1 MSASCEER
9 RGGAFRRSR
18 SRVYHESEWA
28 EARLINRLR
37 PHHALAL
44 NCSAEAAAAMSSPF
58 GRPLVEEE
66 EEDEVQVVSTS
77 TTTIA
82 TTTTARGQSSVVVV
96 GGGSGAVGGTSV
108 VEVSGRGVV
117 VMGEEE
123 EEEEEDDVAGLML
136 PRASLGGR
144 GERRGEDEEEGW
156 GGEGGSERRSPSHKS
171 QDSGFSDSEPEAKS
185 QGTSTPPSGGGSEGT
200 LPQELSPPAHTSTP
214 KAGWQVALE
223 RSEKVAAVTKEV
235 PKGGTVEGADRGS
248 KATTPLGTRAGSARP
263 PTNLVHWFNSCRVSR
278 PSPRRDPVAVWL
290 SEVAAL
296 CEPEC
301 MATLQSK
308 SLLPPGATTSAGGA
322 TAVASDLPAL
332 TLVADARDAVRTL
345 QMRAHVISA
354 EFVKLCQ
361 QMETGCLDQAPP
373 LIQSLVGHMTEF
385 VRDCHGGA
393 DVRPKDCCSSEE
405 SALLIACDRL
415 RLASAPSLAPLDPEV
430 LAGHIAKLGHAFTHV
445 VDLVLSREIQV
456 LVTVLEDAASEL
468 AQRSALTGLAALG
481 LEGAHLSRLVAQ
493 CGGVRALLAVAIDSR
508 SSPIR
513 ASALRALA
521 TICCVSDAIKEFEK
535 AGGVEI
541 IADILMDS
549 GREIAPGKRCRPE
562 PEASEAA
569 AVLAQVTAPWLEEI
583 ESVEGLVEY
592 IRPIVHSLSRLVEE
606 TRSTETLLL
615 AAAALANLTFM
626 EPRTVWPLVEC
637 SAASKLLAAV
647 RATGPRVPAS
657 VFLRE
662 QAATLIANMAA
673 VPETRTHLG
682 GSGDGDDGSTVSA
695 LLSFLQVRLSPLQR
709 VNETAAAER
718 LQQKAAIALS
728 RLCSDPLVAQQVVNL
743 KGVSQIV
750 RLCVDERERNHSDG
764 VLVAC
769 LAALRKIAANCGTK
783 VIEELGAMDLVEP
796 RLLDSFLLYSSRQES
811 YV

>member
-1 MSASCEER
+1 MSASCDG
-9 RGGAFRRSR
+9 GGAFRRSR
-18 SRVYHESEWA
+18 SRVFHESEWA
-28 EARLINRLR
+28 EARLISRLR
-37 PHHALAL
+37 TAPHHSLAL
-44 NCSAEAAAAMSSPF
+44 NCSAEAAMSPYA
-58 GRPLVEEE
+58 RPLLEEE
-66 EEDEVQVVSTS
+66 EEEEVQVVHTS
-77 TTTIA
+77 TTITA
-82 TTTTARGQSSVVVV
+82 VTKTPVAARGTTTPVAARGHGSVVERTA
-96 GGGSGAVGGTSV
+96 GERTV

-123 EEEEEDDVAGLML
+123 EEDEEDVAGLML

-144 GERRGEDEEEGW
+144 GARRGGEDEW
-156 GGEGGSERRSPSHKS
+156 GGERRSPSHKS

-185 QGTSTPPSGGGSEGT
+185 QGTATPPGSGAGVEGT

-214 KAGWQVALE
+214 KAGWQLALE
-223 RSEKVAAVTKEV
+223 RSEKAKEV
-235 PKGGTVEGADRGS
+235 PPKSGAAAVAVTEDRGTP
-248 KATTPLGTRAGSARP
+248 TTPLGTRGPNARA
-263 PTNLVHWFNSCRVSR
+263 PTNLTHWFNSCRVSR
-278 PSPRRDPVAVWL
+278 PSPRQDPVAVWL

-308 SLLPPGATTSAGGA
+308 SLLPPGAAALPGGA
-322 TAVASDLPAL
+322 AAMASDLPAL
-332 TLVADARDAVRTL
+332 TLVADARDAVRSL
-345 QMRAHVISA
+345 QLRAHVISA

-393 DVRPKDCCSSEE
+393 DVHPKDCCSSEE
-405 SALLIACDRL
+405 SSLLVACDRL

-456 LVTVLEDAASEL
+456 LVTVLEDAGSEL

-535 AGGVEI
+535 AGGIEI

-583 ESVEGLVEY
+583 DSVEGLVEY

-626 EPRTVWPLVEC
+626 EPRAVWPLVEC
-637 SAASKLLAAV
+637 SGASKLLAAV
-647 RATGPRVPAS
+647 RGIGPRVPAS

-682 GSGDGDDGSTVSA
+682 GSGEGDEGNTVAA

-728 RLCSDPLVAQQVVNL
+728 RLCSDPLVAKQVVEM

-750 RLCVDERERNHSDG
+750 RLCVDEKERNHSDG

-796 RLLDSFLLYSSRQES
+796 RLLDSFLVYSSRQES